1 MTQVRSARVRA
12 WTIDGPDCSSFMT
25 VSTSSIA
32 WPSGGDRSGFRF
44 GRETFGERPGVR
56 SLGEA
61 GWSVDWVLERAGTGP
76 LAWGARRMVPFYAVL
91 CGLSLAVA
99 STFWAHGAHVVMP
112 LAWLELML
120 VGGTVWALARHASDR
135 ECIVL
140 RGDRLTVERACGSHV
155 ERVEFQPAWVRVE
168 PEHGD
173 RSLIELSGQGRRIAV
188 GRFVAPEQRRQ
199 LAEEL
204 RLALRRW
211 HQGTREPASM

>member
-1 MTQVRSARVRA
+1 
-12 WTIDGPDCSSFMT
+12 MT

-32 WPSGGDRSGFRF
+32 WPSRADRTGFRF
-44 GRETFGERPGVR
+44 GRETFEGQSGARVVSG
-56 SLGEA
+56 A
-61 GWSVDWVLERAGTGP
+61 GWSVNWVLERAAGWGMRQ
-76 LAWGARRMVPFYAVL
+76 LAPFYAAL
-91 CGLSLAVA
+91 CGLSLAAA
-99 STFWAHGAHVVMP
+99 SVFWAHGAHVVMP
-112 LAWLELML
+112 LAWLGLML
-120 VGGTVWALARHASDR
+120 VGAAVWALARHASDR

-140 RGDRLTVERACGSHV
+140 RGDRLTVEHASGSHV
-155 ERVEFQPAWVRVE
+155 ERVEFLPAWVRVE

-211 HQGTREPASM
+211 HQGTRDPAPM